1 MEKFVAQ
8 TWFSSH
14 ATFGHLLPIRWKGF
28 TVLFLF
34 SIINLFTHLFQMH
47 LRRNPQGSSRLFS
60 AKTAQKN
67 VLSKARHSN
76 SWAGK
81 QETDKVYLPINRPG
95 KTPIVFFYLKK
106 GSLISEGIL
115 TLVPLPKKGAK
126 SCPRKLDNKRD
137 LIRIFCPGARF
148 GNGTKV
154 RIAAEIKQPL
164 FKRFYNGTKQIKS
177 RLTFSWNIY
186 RFRKNSLPLK

>member
-1 MEKFVAQ
+1 
-8 TWFSSH
+8 
-14 ATFGHLLPIRWKGF
+14 
-28 TVLFLF
+28 
-34 SIINLFTHLFQMH
+34 MH

-60 AKTAQKN
+60 AKTAQKD

-95 KTPIVFFYLKK
+95 KTPIGFFYLKK

-126 SCPRKLDNKRD
+126 SCPTNGILFEFSAQGRD
-137 LIRIFCPGARF
+137 LAMGP
-148 GNGTKV
+148 
-154 RIAAEIKQPL
+154 
-164 FKRFYNGTKQIKS
+164 KS
-177 RLTFSWNIY
+177 E
-186 RFRKNSLPLK
+186 